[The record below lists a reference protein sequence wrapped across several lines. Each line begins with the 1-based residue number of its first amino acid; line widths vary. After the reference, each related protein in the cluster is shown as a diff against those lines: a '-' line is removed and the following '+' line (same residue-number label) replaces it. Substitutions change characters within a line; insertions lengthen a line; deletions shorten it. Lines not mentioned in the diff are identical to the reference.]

1 MKKVI
6 FISALAIAAAA
17 SCTKSDIVD
26 TKFNDA
32 IGFETYL
39 GRDAQTKASVATNFS
54 TAGIY
59 GFYTGS
65 QQWAL
70 NGETGDAYVASP
82 KANLWVNDIL
92 AFAGTVDPI
101 KYWANAD
108 DYYSFLAYAPKGDGN
123 ISNFPTGKDEDNN
136 NVDVTNPTITFAVPT
151 ALASQTDLLYA
162 NVLNTKKPA
171 TTGDKVAMSFHHALA
186 RLTVNAKAAA
196 NQKFG
201 FCIKKITIAGGFH
214 KSDVLT
220 LKDGSWAKA
229 GEPVEATKDE
239 KGNDV
244 PAETYTFY
252 NESANTTALGT
263 SNTDYAKV
271 GDAYSNYLMMI
282 PVDFTDAPA
291 TLTVEYTTVYD
302 NVESTVIT
310 KTFDVTTNFEQGNAY
325 AINLTFSKDVEA
337 IEFTVSVED
346 WKPTTTVD
354 GVPQLMRLVRMRM

>member
-6 FISALAIAAAA
+6 FISALAIAAAV

-26 TKFNDA
+26 TKFDDA

-65 QQWAL
+65 QRWAVTADQ
-70 NGETGDAYVASP
+70 TGDAYVASP

-108 DYYSFLAYAPKGDGN
+108 DYYSFLAYAPKGDKN
-123 ISNFPTGKDEDNN
+123 ISGMPTGDA
-136 NVDVTNPTITFAVPT
+136 VTNPTITFAVPT
-151 ALASQTDLLYA
+151 ALADQTDLLYA

-171 TTGDKVAMSFHHALA
+171 TTGDKVAMPFYHALA

-196 NQKFG
+196 NQKFE

-263 SNTDYAKV
+263 NNTDYAKV

-302 NVESTVIT
+302 KVESTVIT
-310 KTFDVTTNFEQGNAY
+310 KTFNVTTNFEQGNAY

-346 WKPTTTVD
+346 WQPTTTGDNPVTD
-354 GVPQLMRLVRMRM
+354 EIDQNENVAA